1 MPHPGPKGRCSVNIP
16 QLILSIVDV
25 AAAIFL
31 IAVVLL
37 QSGKSA
43 GLSGA
48 IAGVVGFL
56 LGSGAN
62 NTLYSGVAAGVGFTA
77 ITVAWLAQ
85 LNPFA
90 MVGISALLAVLQK
103 GADTLN
109 TQMGIPVSLS
119 DVITGVL
126 LFFMLGCE
134 FFINYKLVF
143 RGAEERHKRKEAAK

>member
-1 MPHPGPKGRCSVNIP
+1 MSAKFRGVASAPRNPRSVP
-16 QLILSIVDV
+16 FPSIRRR
-25 AAAIFL
+25 AAKA
-31 IAVVLL
+31 
-37 QSGKSA
+37 S
-43 GLSGA
+43 
-48 IAGVVGFL
+48 
-56 LGSGAN
+56 
-62 NTLYSGVAAGVGFTA
+62 TSGVAAGAGFTA

-109 TQMGIPVSLS
+109 TQMSIPVSLS

-134 FFINYKLVF
+134 FFINYRLIF
-143 RGAEERHKRKEAAK
+143 RGAEERQARKDAAKS